1 MKQYIFLIISFL
13 TISLVSS
20 AQDYNDI
27 SDNGTFATENTKR
40 DKKFGISDS
49 IQSQHKEV
57 PRGVKVWTIDERFGD
72 RKTAQPDTLS
82 EMFMNSFFTTGLRGE
97 YNSLGNLGSPRL
109 NRIFIDRT
117 TQPEFIF
124 IAPYDKFVVPPSKFL
139 FTSTLSPIT
148 NLSYSTAGNRT
159 NGEDQFRALF
169 AVNAGKMWGFGF
181 KFDYL
186 YGRGYYSN
194 QSTSLIDYALWGSYT
209 GEKYQ
214 ANLLLSLNHQ
224 KVAENG
230 GITNDAYIT
239 HPDMFNESFETNEIP
254 TVLTR
259 NWNRNDNQHIF
270 FNHRYSLGFYR
281 KVPMT
286 KDEIKAKEFAIK
298 SKKAQEINEARK
310 KAIEEAKQNGET
322 FNEEEFNAHIKD
334 EEKANNTT
342 NQTVLNDTINNSNQ
356 LKGFNIHDA
365 QQKDVAVNDS
375 TNKWM
380 KNEYV
385 PVTSFIHT
393 VRFDNF
399 RRIYQA
405 YETPTSYYANNYYY
419 NTVTANDSI
428 YDQTKHW
435 SLHNTFA
442 IALLEGF
449 NKWAKAG
456 LKAFVSHELRHYE
469 LPVLQTATPSSTV
482 SLFGGYEKIN
492 KNDVSIGGQLLK
504 TNGKTLHYNISAETY
519 LVGDRAGQLKIDG
532 TADLNFPLLGDTVQF
547 AATAFFH
554 RTAPTFYMNMFHSRH
569 FWWENNLDKQI
580 HSRILGAFALKK
592 TKTQLRVGYDVLKDY
607 TYFGLQN
614 DRIVSGNNY
623 LVQNNKVNVR
633 QHASAISLFT
643 LQLQQN

>member
-72 RKTAQPDTLS
+72 RKIAQPDTLS

-169 AVNAGKMWGFGF
+169 AVNADKMWGFGF

-281 KVPMT
+281 KVPMSQ
-286 KDEIKAKEFAIK
+286 DEIKAKEFAMK
-298 SKKAQEINEARK
+298 SKKAQPRNRSCAS
-310 KAIEEAKQNGET
+310 
-322 FNEEEFNAHIKD
+322 H
-334 EEKANNTT
+334 
-342 NQTVLNDTINNSNQ
+342 
-356 LKGFNIHDA
+356 
-365 QQKDVAVNDS
+365 
-375 TNKWM
+375 
-380 KNEYV
+380 
-385 PVTSFIHT
+385 
-393 VRFDNF
+393 
-399 RRIYQA
+399 
-405 YETPTSYYANNYYY
+405 YY
-419 NTVTANDSI
+419 NNAV
-428 YDQTKHW
+428 
-435 SLHNTFA
+435 
-442 IALLEGF
+442 
-449 NKWAKAG
+449 KADARP
-456 LKAFVSHELRHYE
+456 K
-469 LPVLQTATPSSTV
+469 
-482 SLFGGYEKIN
+482 KI
-492 KNDVSIGGQLLK
+492 
-504 TNGKTLHYNISAETY
+504 
-519 LVGDRAGQLKIDG
+519 
-532 TADLNFPLLGDTVQF
+532 P
-547 AATAFFH
+547 
-554 RTAPTFYMNMFHSRH
+554 
-569 FWWENNLDKQI
+569 
-580 HSRILGAFALKK
+580 GAFAAASGISRSGLK
-592 TKTQLRVGYDVLKDY
+592 
-607 TYFGLQN
+607 
-614 DRIVSGNNY
+614 IP
-623 LVQNNKVNVR
+623 
-633 QHASAISLFT
+633 
-643 LQLQQN
+643 

>member
-1 MKQYIFLIISFL
+1 M
-13 TISLVSS
+13 
-20 AQDYNDI
+20 
-27 SDNGTFATENTKR
+27 
-40 DKKFGISDS
+40 
-49 IQSQHKEV
+49 
-57 PRGVKVWTIDERFGD
+57 KVWTIDERFGD
-72 RKTAQPDTLS
+72 RKIAQPDTLS

-159 NGEDQFRALF
+159 NGEVQFRALF

-270 FNHRYSLGFYR
+270 FNHRYSFGFYR
-281 KVPMT
+281 KVPMSQ
-286 KDEIKAKEFAIK
+286 DEIKEKEFAMK

-322 FNEEEFNAHIKD
+322 FDEEEFNAHIKD

-356 LKGFNIHDA
+356 LKGLNIHDA

-456 LKAFVSHELRHYE
+456 LKAFISHELRHYE

-554 RTAPTFYMNMFHSRH
+554 RTAPTNTFSYIRGICAK
-569 FWWENNLDKQI
+569 EN
-580 HSRILGAFALKK
+580 
-592 TKTQLRVGYDVLKDY
+592 
-607 TYFGLQN
+607 
-614 DRIVSGNNY
+614 
-623 LVQNNKVNVR
+623 
-633 QHASAISLFT
+633 
-643 LQLQQN
+643 

>member
-72 RKTAQPDTLS
+72 RKIAQPDTLS

-334 EEKANNTT
+334 EERANNTT

-442 IALLEGF
+442 IA
-449 NKWAKAG
+449 
-456 LKAFVSHELRHYE
+456 
-469 LPVLQTATPSSTV
+469 
-482 SLFGGYEKIN
+482 
-492 KNDVSIGGQLLK
+492 
-504 TNGKTLHYNISAETY
+504 
-519 LVGDRAGQLKIDG
+519 
-532 TADLNFPLLGDTVQF
+532 
-547 AATAFFH
+547 
-554 RTAPTFYMNMFHSRH
+554 
-569 FWWENNLDKQI
+569 
-580 HSRILGAFALKK
+580 
-592 TKTQLRVGYDVLKDY
+592 
-607 TYFGLQN
+607 
-614 DRIVSGNNY
+614 
-623 LVQNNKVNVR
+623 
-633 QHASAISLFT
+633 
-643 LQLQQN
+643 